1 METKEIGRENMI
13 CSKCGADSVKSV
25 KFCTNC
31 GNPLPQ
37 TAENQPDHETHTEQA
52 EGNQNRIG
60 FSERINDP
68 AFASYLRQTTAWS
81 FIFAG
86 ILAVVVIVGFFIYGE
101 TSSEMDNPQ
110 ALYIGLGIGGMFLT
124 IALLSTISRARV
136 KQWDGVVIDKK
147 IERKTRRN
155 KDSDGQYHVERYKL
169 YTVVFKTDQGKI
181 LEKGVEDDDTVFNYF
196 EIGDQVRQHKGLGT
210 LEKYDKSRD
219 SIIFCN
225 ACSTLNDINDDKC
238 YRCSCPLLK

>member
-1 METKEIGRENMI
+1 MI
-13 CSKCGADSVKSV
+13 CPNCGIDSDKSV
-25 KFCTNC
+25 KFCVGCGGPLLMSGERNAEETQTN
-31 GNPLPQ
+31 
-37 TAENQPDHETHTEQA
+37 QA
-52 EGNQNRIG
+52 KPGKTGSLIG
-60 FSERINDP
+60 YSERINDP
-68 AFASYLRQTTAWS
+68 AFASYRRQTTAWS

-101 TSSEMDNPQ
+101 TSTEMDNPQ

-124 IALLSTISRARV
+124 IALLATISRMRI

-147 IERKTRRN
+147 IEKKTRRT
-155 KDSDGQYHVERYKL
+155 KDSGGQYYTERYTL
-169 YTVVFKTDQGKI
+169 YTIVYKTDQGKI
-181 LEKGVEDDDTVFNYF
+181 INKFEEDDDTVFNYF
-196 EIGDQVRQHKGLGT
+196 EIGDQVRHHKGLGT

-225 ACSTLNDINDDKC
+225 ACSTINDINDDKC

>member
-1 METKEIGRENMI
+1 MI
-13 CSKCGADSVKSV
+13 CSKCGADSDKSV
-25 KFCTNC
+25 KFCTSC

-37 TAENQPDHETHTEQA
+37 TVENQPDHETRIEPT
-52 EGNQNRIG
+52 EGNQNLIG

-68 AFASYLRQTTAWS
+68 AFASYQRQGTAWS

-86 ILAVVVIVGFFIYGE
+86 ILAVIVVVGFFIYGE

-124 IALLSTISRARV
+124 IALLGTISRMMV

-147 IERKTRRN
+147 IEKKTRRE
-155 KDSDGQYHVERYKL
+155 KDSNGQYYMVRYTL
-169 YTVVFKTDQGKI
+169 YTVVFKTDRGKI
-181 LEKGVEDDDTVFNYF
+181 VEQGEEDDDTVYNYF
-196 EIGDQVRQHKGLGT
+196 EIGDQVRHHKVLGT
-210 LEKYDKSRD
+210 LEKYDKSKD
-219 SIIFCN
+219 DIIFCN

-238 YRCSCPLLK
+238 YRCSCPLLNK